1 MFFEKM
7 EFLFKSESWLQPASH
22 HLEYVKLKREKDR
35 HGTVDAEEKE
45 SAKKLL
51 TYQSTFD
58 A

>member
-1 MFFEKM
+1 M

-22 HLEYVKLKREKDR
+22 HLEEYVRLKREKGR

-51 TYQSTFD
+51 TYQSAFD